1 MQTMR
6 ESWTDE
12 RLDDLKQEVRDG
24 FLKVDERFNK
34 VDERF
39 DKIDERF
46 DKVDERFEAM
56 RHRSDRQF
64 EAMQD
69 RFDRK
74 FDALYLLIFR
84 FGGAAILALVGLVV
98 TQL

>member
-1 MQTMR
+1 MSCFVQTASYGVRMQTMR

-12 RLDDLKQEVRDG
+12 RLDDLRQEVRDG
-24 FLKVDERFNK
+24 FLGV
-34 VDERF
+34 
-39 DKIDERF
+39 DERF

-56 RHRSDRQF
+56 QHRSDRQF

-84 FGGAAILALVGLVV
+84 FGGAAILALVGLIV

>member
-1 MQTMR
+1 MR

-24 FLKVDERFNK
+24 FVK

-39 DKIDERF
+39 DKV
-46 DKVDERFEAM
+46 DKGLEAM
-56 RHRSDRQF
+56 QHRSDRQL

-69 RFDRK
+69 RFDRR